1 MKRRIWFRVA
11 LGIAVAVAIVLGVM
25 IDLKRKASAILKRH
39 EEATLAKVAEFRGRS
54 WPRVVLFG
62 QAAAGNR
69 WDDFTKAL
77 DAFDAIPQADLD
89 ELPGF
94 QDSDPDWKP
103 DPEKIDAVLARH
115 QGCVD
120 QLRAACRKDTLR
132 PAYAYEQ
139 GYNMD
144 LPYISKAMSASRYL
158 AAAAERAH
166 ELGRDREA
174 ADHAVLALS
183 VGQDTGVGGPVINRL
198 VEFACEQHAIRAMRK
213 IVAGHALSA
222 GELQELGTTLDR
234 LWASRPRQL
243 ESFEIEDS
251 TSRLG
256 LVMAL
261 NDPAAGT
268 LWGGPAKSWRYFF
281 SANLLMA
288 EALNEYEIFFAEAAR
303 LDPLR
308 GPELLEAAQA
318 LERKTKRSRNPI
330 VAGAIPALARGF
342 RRDAITGMNW
352 NLMRTSVALAAYEKE
367 HGAWPAKL
375 EDLVPRYLPRIANCP
390 MSGQPVRLAPGKVWA
405 FGGDGDDDGGRALV
419 DEDREDDDGDVV
431 WTVKRR

>member
-261 NDPAAGT
+261 N
-268 LWGGPAKSWRYFF
+268 
-281 SANLLMA
+281 
-288 EALNEYEIFFAEAAR
+288 EYEIFFAEAAR

-405 FGGDGDDDGGRALV
+405 FGGDGDDDGGRPMV

-431 WTVKRR
+431 WTVRRK